1 MCYEYGTMGILH
13 LWNMRT
19 NLQVLHIF
27 GTRVLSTLVTWL
39 LALISIEE
47 EEEGMKAQQSQRIRK
62 AF

>member
-1 MCYEYGTMGILH
+1 MGILH
-13 LWNMRT
+13 LWNVRT

-47 EEEGMKAQQSQRIRK
+47 EEEEGVKAQQSERIRK
-62 AF
+62 AFQWE

>member
-1 MCYEYGTMGILH
+1 MGILH
-13 LWNMRT
+13 LWNVRT

-47 EEEGMKAQQSQRIRK
+47 EEEGVKAQQSERIRK